1 MGHSPRSLV
10 PVNTIAHSLFAV
22 AGRLS
27 KAAVCGEIR
36 SRSLSQKGAPGRARP
51 TCSPRGTRCEHA
63 RDFSAPVGANHREAD
78 ILSESGKS
86 HS

>member
-1 MGHSPRSLV
+1 MGHSPRSLI
-10 PVNTIAHSLFAV
+10 PVNTFAHSLFAV
-22 AGRLS
+22 AGRLL

-51 TCSPRGTRCEHA
+51 TCSPRGTRREPA
-63 RDFSAPVGANHREAD
+63 RGFSTPVGADHREAD

-86 HS
+86 YS